1 MHGRLAISILK
12 VYCCVAD
19 VTVYRASGGKVMS
32 ISYAQKIRN
41 ISSGKGEAGKRRC
54 MLHMPGITCI
64 EVGGRW
70 FRWDRASRGLNQE
83 A

>member
-1 MHGRLAISILK
+1 
-12 VYCCVAD
+12 
-19 VTVYRASGGKVMS
+19 MS

-54 MLHMPGITCI
+54 ILHMPNITCI

-70 FRWDRASRGLNQE
+70 FRWDRASRILNQE